1 MSEHGGDRRDPDATS
16 DPARSD
22 EIGADWADEGGA
34 TPQGPA
40 TAESAVDDGD
50 AGGDRRA
57 GGSEMGEDV
66 SVSQTAEHIPSTP
79 VNFDP
84 PS

>member
-1 MSEHGGDRRDPDATS
+1 MSEQEWDRRDPDATS

-22 EIGADWADEGGA
+22 ETGADWADEGGA

-40 TAESAVDDGD
+40 TAESAVDGDD
-50 AGGDRRA
+50 AGDQRA
-57 GGSEMGEDV
+57 GGSVMGEDD
-66 SVSQTAEHIPSTP
+66 SVSRTAEHIPSTP
-79 VNFDP
+79 TTFAP